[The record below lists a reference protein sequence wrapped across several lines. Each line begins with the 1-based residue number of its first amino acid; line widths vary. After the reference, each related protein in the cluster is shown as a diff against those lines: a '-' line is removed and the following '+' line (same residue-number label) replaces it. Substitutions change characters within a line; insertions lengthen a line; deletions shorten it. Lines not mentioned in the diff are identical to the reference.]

1 MDFELRVAREKLERE
16 QRARKERAK
25 AKLERERRAKAE
37 AARQRDAIE
46 AAQRSKRLDAA
57 RAQIEAEQR
66 MEESMLL
73 GKGVIFCRTL
83 EAIPFN
89 GFGDKIKLPPSCFQ
103 ELSDQGALDKGP
115 MYFRLSVIDE
125 LVPSVSDATNEVEH
139 RATHSGVLEFT
150 AREGSV
156 ELPSHVWSNLLSG
169 VSLDVP
175 LVEVHYVSL
184 PKGTYAKLQPEGMG
198 FSDIPN
204 HKAVL
209 ETTLRRHATL
219 SQGDIITVSYGE
231 LNYKLRVLETKPASS
246 VSVLETDIE
255 VDIEGHDSAQESSRN
270 QPVLAPLVIGKVEEG
285 IVEEGTFNYYKF
297 SVEAAM
303 IDEVASGRM
312 NIEVKIEAD
321 AGDGDTNV
329 YLSRHP
335 LIFPTQHRHEW
346 SSHEMGSKVLTV
358 RPKDPNLIAGTYSI
372 GVFGFKDAGDGD
384 TNVYLSRHP
393 LIFPTQH
400 RHEWSSHEMGSKVL
414 TVRPKDPNLIA
425 GTYSIGVFG
434 FKGVTKYH
442 ISVAFKDN
450 VKQQIGG
457 HATASSPIDM
467 ESVECQNCK
476 HFISS
481 QTILLHE
488 LYCFRHNVL
497 CQHNG
502 CGVVLR
508 KEEAASHVHCNK
520 CGQAFQQGQIEK
532 HMKVF
537 HEPVH
542 CPCGVILEKE
552 QMIEHQSSTCPL
564 RLIMC
569 RFCGDMVQAGS
580 TPADARDRLRGLVEH
595 ESICGSRTAPCDSCG
610 RAIMLKEMDI
620 HVIAVHQKS

>member
-16 QRARKERAK
+16 QRAGKERAK
-25 AKLERERRAKAE
+25 AKRERERRAKAE
-37 AARQRDAIE
+37 AVRQRDAIE

-57 RAQIEAEQR
+57 RAQIEAEHR

-73 GKGVIFCRTL
+73 GKGVIFYRTL

-115 MYFRLSVIDE
+115 MYFRLSLVDE
-125 LVPSVSDATNEVEH
+125 SVPSVSDATNEGEH

-175 LVEVHYVSL
+175 LVEVRYVSL
-184 PKGTYAKLQPEGMG
+184 PKGTYAKLQPDGMG

-358 RPKDPNLIAGTYSI
+358 RPKDPSL
-372 GVFGFKDAGDGD
+372 V
-384 TNVYLSRHP
+384 
-393 LIFPTQH
+393 
-400 RHEWSSHEMGSKVL
+400 
-414 TVRPKDPNLIA
+414 A

-450 VKQQIGG
+450 VKQKIGG
-457 HATASSPIDM
+457 HATVSSPIDM
-467 ESVECQNCK
+467 ESVECRNCK

-488 LYCFRHNVL
+488 AYCLRHNVL
-497 CQHNG
+497 CRHNG

-508 KEEAASHVHCNK
+508 KEEAANHVHCNK

-580 TPADARDRLRGLVEH
+580 TPADARDRLRGLFEH

>member
-125 LVPSVSDATNEVEH
+125 LVPSVSDATDEVEH

-303 IDEVASGRM
+303 IDEVASCRM

-321 AGDGDTNV
+321 AGDADTNV
-329 YLSRHP
+329 YVSRHP

-358 RPKDPNLIAGTYSI
+358 RPKDPNL
-372 GVFGFKDAGDGD
+372 V
-384 TNVYLSRHP
+384 
-393 LIFPTQH
+393 
-400 RHEWSSHEMGSKVL
+400 
-414 TVRPKDPNLIA
+414 A

-434 FKGVTKYH
+434 FKGVTKYR

-481 QTILLHE
+481 RTILLHE
-488 LYCFRHNVL
+488 AYCFRHNVL

-520 CGQAFQQGQIEK
+520 CEQAFQQGQIEK

>member
-16 QRARKERAK
+16 QRAGKERAK
-25 AKLERERRAKAE
+25 AKRERERRAKAE
-37 AARQRDAIE
+37 AVRQRDAIE

-57 RAQIEAEQR
+57 RAQIEAEHR

-73 GKGVIFCRTL
+73 GKGVIFYRTL

-115 MYFRLSVIDE
+115 MYFRLSLIDE
-125 LVPSVSDATNEVEH
+125 SVPSVSDATNEGEH

-175 LVEVHYVSL
+175 LVEVRYVSL
-184 PKGTYAKLQPEGMG
+184 PKGTYAKLQPDVMG

-303 IDEVASGRM
+303 IDEVASGCM

-358 RPKDPNLIAGTYSI
+358 RPKDPSL
-372 GVFGFKDAGDGD
+372 V
-384 TNVYLSRHP
+384 
-393 LIFPTQH
+393 
-400 RHEWSSHEMGSKVL
+400 
-414 TVRPKDPNLIA
+414 A

-450 VKQQIGG
+450 VKQKIGG
-457 HATASSPIDM
+457 HATVSSPIDM
-467 ESVECQNCK
+467 ESVECRNCK

-481 QTILLHE
+481 RTILLHE
-488 LYCFRHNVL
+488 AYCLRHNVL
-497 CQHNG
+497 CRHNG

-508 KEEAASHVHCNK
+508 KEEAANHVHCNK

-580 TPADARDRLRGLVEH
+580 TPADARDRLRGLFEH